1 MDKVSRK
8 IDILKEKIKEVSA
21 MMNELH
27 RENKK
32 LTEINDDLVTRVKM
46 SEGENKMVRKFVKER
61 DAVKSRIKNIL
72 ENIERAKI

>member
-8 IDILKEKIKEVSA
+8 IGILKEKIKSVSA
-21 MMNELH
+21 TINELH

-32 LTEINDDLVTRVKM
+32 LAETNEELLTKVKIC
-46 SEGENKMVRKFVKER
+46 EEENKMARKFVKDR
-61 DAVKSRIKNIL
+61 DIVKSRIKNIL